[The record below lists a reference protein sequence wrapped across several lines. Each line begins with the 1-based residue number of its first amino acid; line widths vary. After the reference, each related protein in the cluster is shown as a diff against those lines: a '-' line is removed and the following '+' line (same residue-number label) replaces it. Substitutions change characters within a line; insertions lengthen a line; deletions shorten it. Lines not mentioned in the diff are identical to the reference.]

1 MLARMM
7 MEGVTAAIVAWVF
20 VCLYFPQMIRNR
32 PQFYAGVMMLAGTML
47 LAALA
52 AIIGGAFVGFAGAM
66 GQLLQTIKFVL
77 MVAATGN
84 VSAKQLGKEF
94 GNVIEVMRRGETE
107 KEIITPRKD
116 RAGDDTDA
124 IPPPPRH

>member
-1 MLARMM
+1 MLARM
-7 MEGVTAAIVAWVF
+7 MEGVTAAIVAWIF

-32 PQFYAGVMMLAGTML
+32 PQFYAGVMMIVGAML

-52 AIIGGAFVGFAGAM
+52 MIIGGSFVGFAGAM
-66 GQLLQTIKFVL
+66 GQILQTIAFVL
-77 MVAATGN
+77 MIAATGN
-84 VSAKQLGKEF
+84 VSVKELGKEF

-107 KEIITPRKD
+107 KEIIIPRKD
-116 RAGDDTDA
+116 RMGDETDD

>member
-1 MLARMM
+1 M
-7 MEGVTAAIVAWVF
+7 MEGVTAAIVAWIF

-32 PQFYAGVMMLAGTML
+32 PQFYAGVMMIVGAML

-52 AIIGGAFVGFAGAM
+52 MIIGGSFVGFAGAM
-66 GQLLQTIKFVL
+66 GQILQTIAFVL
-77 MVAATGN
+77 MIAATGN
-84 VSAKQLGKEF
+84 VSVKELGKEF

-107 KEIITPRKD
+107 KEIIIPRKD
-116 RAGDDTDA
+116 RMGDETDD

>member
-1 MLARMM
+1 MLAGM
-7 MEGVTAAIVAWVF
+7 MEGVTAAIVAWIF

-32 PQFYAGVMMLAGTML
+32 PQFYAGVMMIVGAML

-52 AIIGGAFVGFAGAM
+52 MIIGGSFVGFAGAM
-66 GQLLQTIKFVL
+66 GQILQTIAFVL
-77 MVAATGN
+77 MIAATGN
-84 VSAKQLGKEF
+84 VSVKELGKEF

-107 KEIITPRKD
+107 KEIIIPRKD
-116 RAGDDTDA
+116 RMGDETDD